1 VSRIS
6 EKIEL
11 DDDALVLLAGA
22 QLTPG
27 SEAVVV
33 GSSPDG
39 VFVKTAAGER
49 TIPIRLAELMF
60 VSPTA

>member
-11 DDDALVLLAGA
+11 DDDALRLLAGA
-22 QLTPG
+22 QLIPG

-33 GSSPDG
+33 GPASGG
-39 VFVKTAAGER
+39 VVVKSAAGEH
-49 TIPIRLAELMF
+49 TIPLRLAELMF
-60 VSPTA
+60 VTPAA